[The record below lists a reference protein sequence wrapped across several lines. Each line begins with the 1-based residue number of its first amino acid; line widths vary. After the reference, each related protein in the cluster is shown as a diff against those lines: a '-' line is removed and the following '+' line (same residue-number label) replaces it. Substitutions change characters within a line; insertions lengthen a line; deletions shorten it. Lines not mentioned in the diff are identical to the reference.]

1 MEFEAGEE
9 ASGVKEGEDETEG
22 DGGGE
27 AERGR
32 LGMGSEGSGV
42 GAKVTLFRSCPFLVS
57 FCCRAFHTAVFLTLS
72 LESMCSTRK
81 PFLFR
86 LLLCSTRASRPK
98 RRG

>member
-9 ASGVKEGEDETEG
+9 ASGVKEGEDEMEG

-42 GAKVTLFRSCPFLVS
+42 QVQRLFWLDLVHSWCPF
-57 FCCRAFHTAVFLTLS
+57 AVEHSPQRFS
-72 LESMCSTRK
+72 
-81 PFLFR
+81 
-86 LLLCSTRASRPK
+86 
-98 RRG
+98 